1 MNKEVHLNELQM
13 HLTKLKTD
21 FREEMRDWPTLTP
34 NEKESLYLLAV

>member
-21 FREEMRDWPTLTP
+21 FMEEMREWPTPTP